1 MLTALVIHTTT
12 LKIYIYIHSIA
23 IVYSLVK
30 HMFRDV
36 AEELEEKLLMM
47 SGTNKNT
54 CSHGNGNYMYD
65 TTTTTTMI
73 LLALKFVRL
82 VGELYLSSSS
92 SSSSYVLPNGL
103 AIGGACFLWPTLAQ
117 NAAHLPM
124 VHAAAAAA
132 ATSAKNSENIFHN

>member
-1 MLTALVIHTTT
+1 
-12 LKIYIYIHSIA
+12 
-23 IVYSLVK
+23 
-30 HMFRDV
+30 
-36 AEELEEKLLMM
+36 MM

-65 TTTTTTMI
+65 TTTTTTI
-73 LLALKFVRL
+73 LLALKFVKL
-82 VGELYLSSSS
+82 VVELYLS

-124 VHAAAAAA
+124 VHAAAAAVVA

>member
-1 MLTALVIHTTT
+1 
-12 LKIYIYIHSIA
+12 
-23 IVYSLVK
+23 
-30 HMFRDV
+30 MFRDV
-36 AEELEEKLLMM
+36 AEQLEEKLLMM

-82 VGELYLSSSS
+82 VGELYLSISSS

-103 AIGGACFLWPTLAQ
+103 AMGGACFLWPTLAQ

-124 VHAAAAAA
+124 VHAAAA
-132 ATSAKNSENIFHN
+132 TSAKNSENIFHN

>member
-1 MLTALVIHTTT
+1 
-12 LKIYIYIHSIA
+12 
-23 IVYSLVK
+23 
-30 HMFRDV
+30 MFRDV

-82 VGELYLSSSS
+82 VGELYLSIS

-117 NAAHLPM
+117 NAAHLPT
-124 VHAAAAAA
+124 VHAAPAA